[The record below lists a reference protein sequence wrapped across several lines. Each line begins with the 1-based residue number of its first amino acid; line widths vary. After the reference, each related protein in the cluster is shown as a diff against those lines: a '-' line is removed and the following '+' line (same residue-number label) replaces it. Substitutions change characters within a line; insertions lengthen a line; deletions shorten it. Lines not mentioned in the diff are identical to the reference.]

1 MLDQLAANVIA
12 LLASKGLDPGIDRVQ
27 VDADQVRG
35 GGLAC
40 DEYPEAG
47 ALRGL
52 GHRLGGRD
60 QSLARHTVSQDAG
73 TADSIPINQGDLC
86 SELASHER
94 CLIPTRAGSD
104 DHHSSHVVI
113 LSQRPFSAYAG
124 PVALYAA
131 YGSNLDPRLMAD
143 RAPASPSQGFGWL
156 RGWRLTFA
164 GENLGWDGA
173 LATVV
178 EDYEHDVF
186 VMLYD
191 MTHLDELTLDAWEG
205 VALGLWR
212 KIRVRVETMNGS
224 QVAWM
229 YVLDDYEGGLPSR
242 RYVDMIAD
250 AAHEAGA
257 PEDYVV
263 RVRSMS
269 SNP

>member
-1 MLDQLAANVIA
+1 MLDELATNIVA
-12 LLASKGLDPGIDRVQ
+12 LLAGESFDPHIHGVQ
-27 VDADQVRG
+27 VHANEVRG

-40 DEYPEAG
+40 DQHPETC
-47 ALRGL
+47 ALCGL

-60 QSLARHTVSQDAG
+60 QGFAGYAIGQYAGAADAV
-73 TADSIPINQGDLC
+73 AIDQRDLGP
-86 SELASHER
+86 ELTSYEC
-94 CLIPTRAGSD
+94 CLIATRASSD
-104 DHHSSHVVI
+104 NHHSSHVVI
-113 LSQRPFSAYAG
+113 LSQRPSSAYSG

-131 YGSNLDPRLMAD
+131 YGSNLDPRLMAE

-224 QVAWM
+224 HVAWI

-250 AAHEAGA
+250 AAQEAGA